1 MELSINEKLLIRFL
15 YDWIRPI
22 RAGDLKKHLDIKH
35 STLNWQ
41 LEALQKKGFV
51 VWEKYGPVSLT
62 EKGRAV
68 AEHHLRHVAILETLL
83 LKILSIDKKLAHEE
97 CMTLGPLASCSLVE
111 AISFFL
117 EHPEKSPCCGD
128 IPSKD
133 ICVTEE

>member
-22 RAGDLKKHLDIKH
+22 RPGDLRKHLDVKH

-41 LEALQKKGFV
+41 LDALQKKGFV

-62 EKGRAV
+62 EKGRAI
-68 AEHHLRHVAILETLL
+68 AEHHLRHAAILESFL
-83 LKILSIDKKLAHEE
+83 LKLLMIDEKLAHEE
-97 CMTLGPLASCSLVE
+97 SMTLGPLMSCSLVE
-111 AISFFL
+111 AVSAFL

-128 IPSKD
+128 IPPKD
-133 ICVTEE
+133 VCASEE